1 MHPPQVNDALQTEA
15 AGAGDTGA
23 DVTTAGTSAASQA
36 LTASFTAAAPSPNVQ
51 PAAPDTANTNAM
63 RVEPAISSADYAEEV
78 QSLVSVLQ
86 PAPTA
91 AASKMETEVG
101 IDPSCHRA

>member
-36 LTASFTAAAPSPNVQ
+36 STASTTVPSPNVQ
-51 PAAPDTANTNAM
+51 PAAPVTASTNAM
-63 RVEPAISSADYAEEV
+63 RVELAISNADPAEEV
-78 QSLVSVLQ
+78 HPPVSVLQ
-86 PAPTA
+86 PAGTA
-91 AASKMETEVG
+91 AASKMETDVG
-101 IDPSCHRA
+101 IGPSFDHA

>member
-1 MHPPQVNDALQTEA
+1 MHTPQASNALQTEA
-15 AGAGDTGA
+15 PGAGNTGA
-23 DVTTAGTSAASQA
+23 DITTAGTSAASQA

-101 IDPSCHRA
+101 IGPSFDHA

>member
-36 LTASFTAAAPSPNVQ
+36 STASTTVPSPNVQ
-51 PAAPDTANTNAM
+51 PAAPVTASTNAM
-63 RVEPAISSADYAEEV
+63 RVELAISNADPAEEV
-78 QSLVSVLQ
+78 HPPVSVLQ
-86 PAPTA
+86 PAGTA
-91 AASKMETEVG
+91 AATKMDTEVG
-101 IDPSCHRA
+101 ISPSCHHA